1 MPVTRN
7 SEAEK
12 GKSQEAEYRNRKGR
26 METGET
32 EEEIEGDER
41 NQRAPKE
48 PLPGEIGKRGK
59 ERAAG

>member
-1 MPVTRN
+1 MPVTQH

-32 EEEIEGDER
+32 EEERDGDER
-41 NQRAPKE
+41 NRTAPRE
-48 PLPGEIGKRGK
+48 PPSGEIGKMGK
-59 ERAAG
+59 ERTEG